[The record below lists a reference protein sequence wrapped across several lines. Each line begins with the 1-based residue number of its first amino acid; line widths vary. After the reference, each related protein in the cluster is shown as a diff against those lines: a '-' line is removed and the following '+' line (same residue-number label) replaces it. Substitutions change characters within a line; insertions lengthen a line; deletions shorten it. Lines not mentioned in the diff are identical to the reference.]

1 MAEALRRAAGGKI
14 PAMQSIVES
23 SCLVGWVE
31 ALRNPPLRKNGGLRK
46 ASTHPTQEGGLRK
59 ASTHPTQEGGLR
71 KASTHPTR
79 SQAIQLAVS
88 AHEKTRR
95 DLHRVVRIHSSTKR
109 YFAFTVSFTF
119 MASDL
124 MSFDLPTMWKIAS
137 FVAGA
142 SAAALSRMVIMLWS
156 AGIFIS

>member
-1 MAEALRRAAGGKI
+1 
-14 PAMQSIVES
+14 MQSIVES

-31 ALRNPPLRKNGGLRK
+31 ALRNPPLRKN
-46 ASTHPTQEGGLRK
+46 GGLRK

-95 DLHRVVRIHSSTKR
+95 DLHRVVRIHNSTKR

-142 SAAALSRMVIMLWS
+142 SAAALSRIVIMLWS